1 MGPLFF
7 WKKVK
12 NMEVASKSKIVFD
25 PLYGFIN
32 ITSLEWE
39 IIHTPFYQRLRWIKQ
54 LGFTFYTFPGAEHSR
69 FGHSIGVMFNAHKIL
84 QKLGKHVQEEE
95 LFDDTVNS
103 DAKEFHQSIRLAALL
118 HDLGT
123 FMFSHTTEM
132 AYIRYGETTNEK
144 NGKGHPD
151 DHEHLGSYIIKNTN
165 YEGGITFIL
174 KKYGIDPQKI
184 SNLVKG
190 IDPNILANQ
199 ILHSEIDCDRMDYLL
214 RDAHYSGIKYG
225 TYDRDY
231 LLHHFRVAM
240 VNGHEVVAIN
250 HNALHAVEDF
260 LMARFAW
267 YSQVI
272 RSARGA
278 RFDAIADEICFYLLE
293 KGKIYSYSQLMDFI
307 AHDPLKFYTFNDQY
321 FMQQVHQNYVD
332 GSLDKNPRIK
342 DMAYSLLFEKAP
354 RTVKCEEFKQ
364 RILSQDEDHVYDKI
378 VKRAEDKIKEIQD
391 VLKKKGTQKDWILV
405 DLPKKNII
413 FVKSRKKLV
422 KSKTHENLLL
432 ERDPA
437 KILMDNG
444 DVKLLGDVENSIM
457 SDLQTK
463 FNFVPNVYCSD
474 SAYALLLSEGI
485 IPG

>member
-1 MGPLFF
+1 
-7 WKKVK
+7 
-12 NMEVASKSKIVFD
+12 MEVSLKSKIIFD
-25 PLYGFIN
+25 PLYGFIH
-32 ITSLEWE
+32 ITNLEWE

-69 FGHSIGVMFNAHKIL
+69 YGHSIGVMFNAHKIL
-84 QKLGKHVQEEE
+84 QRLGRGVPEQD
-95 LFDDTVNS
+95 LFDDS
-103 DAKEFHQSIRLAALL
+103 IQSPQKAFHQSIRLAALL

-132 AYIRYGETTNEK
+132 AYIRYGETTHEK
-144 NGKGHPD
+144 NSKGHPD
-151 DHEHLGSYIIKNTN
+151 DHEHLGSYIIKNTD

-174 KKYGIDPQKI
+174 KKYRLDPQKI

-190 IDPNILANQ
+190 NDSSILANQ
-199 ILHSEIDCDRMDYLL
+199 ILHSEVDCDRMDYLL

-231 LLHHFRVAM
+231 LLHHFRVAT
-240 VNGHEVVAIN
+240 VNGHEIVAIN

-278 RFDAIADEICFYLLE
+278 RFDAIAEELAFFMLE
-293 KGKIYSYSQLMDFI
+293 KGKIFSYSQLMDMI
-307 AHDPLKFYTFNDQY
+307 AHDPEKFYTFNDQY
-321 FMQQVHQNYVD
+321 FMTQVHHYYSD
-332 GSLDKNPRIK
+332 GTFDKNPRIK
-342 DMAYSLLFEKAP
+342 DLAFSLLFGKAP

-364 RILSQDEDHVYDKI
+364 RILSQDEDHVYEKI
-378 VKRAEDKIKEIQD
+378 VKRAEEKIKEIKEII
-391 VLKKKGTQKDWILV
+391 KKKGTAKDWIV
-405 DLPKKNII
+405 EDLPKKNII
-413 FVKSRKKLV
+413 FVKSRKKLI
-422 KSKTHENLLL
+422 KSKSQENLLL

-437 KILMDNG
+437 KILMEDG
-444 DVKLLGDVENSIM
+444 DVKLLGDVENSII

-474 SAYALLLSEGI
+474 STYELLKAEGI
-485 IPG
+485 ISG

>member
-1 MGPLFF
+1 
-7 WKKVK
+7 
-12 NMEVASKSKIVFD
+12 MEVSSKSKIIFD
-25 PLYGFIN
+25 PLYGFIHLSN
-32 ITSLEWE
+32 LEWE

-69 FGHSIGVMFNAHKIL
+69 YGHSIGVMFNAHKIL
-84 QKLGKHVQEEE
+84 QRLNRAVSEQE
-95 LFDDTVNS
+95 LFDDSIQSPQKV
-103 DAKEFHQSIRLAALL
+103 FHQSIRLAALL

-132 AYIRYGETTNEK
+132 SYIRYGETTNEK

-151 DHEHLGSYIIKNTN
+151 DHEHLGSYIIKNTD
-165 YEGGITFIL
+165 YPGGITHIL
-174 KKYGIDPQKI
+174 KAYHLDPQKI

-190 IDPNILANQ
+190 NDSSLLANQ
-199 ILHSEIDCDRMDYLL
+199 ILHSEVDCDRMDYLL

-231 LLHHFRVAM
+231 LLHHFKVAT
-240 VNGHEVVAIN
+240 VNGHEIVAFN

-267 YSQVI
+267 YSQVV

-278 RFDAIADEICFYLLE
+278 RFDAIAEEICFYMLE
-293 KGKIYSYSQLMDFI
+293 KGKIYSYSQLMDMI
-307 AHDPLKFYTFNDQY
+307 AHNPEKFYTFNDQY
-321 FMQQVHQNYVD
+321 FMTQLHQCYSD
-332 GSLDKNPRIK
+332 GSFDKNPRIK
-342 DMAYSLLFEKAP
+342 DLAFSLLFGKAP

-378 VKRAEDKIKEIQD
+378 VKRAEEKIKEIQD
-391 VLKKKGTQKDWILV
+391 ILKKKGTEKDWIV
-405 DLPKKNII
+405 EDLPKKNII

-437 KILMDNG
+437 KILMEDG
-444 DVKLLGDVENSIM
+444 EVLLLGDVENSII
-457 SDLQTK
+457 SDLQAK

-474 SAYALLLSEGI
+474 SAYELLKREGI
-485 IPG
+485 ITA

>member
-1 MGPLFF
+1 
-7 WKKVK
+7 
-12 NMEVASKSKIVFD
+12 MEVVSKSKIVFD

-32 ITSLEWE
+32 ITNLEWE

-84 QKLGKHVQEEE
+84 QRLGKAVSDND
-95 LFDDTVNS
+95 LFDDS
-103 DAKEFHQSIRLAALL
+103 LQSPDKAFHQSIRLAALL
-118 HDLGT
+118 HDLGA

-132 AYIRYGETTNEK
+132 AYIRWGETTREK

-151 DHEHLGSYIIKNTN
+151 DHEHLGSFIIKNTD
-165 YEGGITFIL
+165 YDGGITKIL
-174 KKYGIDPQKI
+174 KNYRLDPQKI

-190 IDPNILANQ
+190 IDPSVLANQ
-199 ILHSEIDCDRMDYLL
+199 ILHSEVDCDRMDYLL

-231 LLHHFRVAM
+231 LLHHFRVAN
-240 VNGHEVVAIN
+240 VNGVEIVAIH

-278 RFDAIADEICFYLLE
+278 RFDAIAEEITFYMLE
-293 KGKIYSYSQLMDFI
+293 KNKIVTYSQLMDMI
-307 AHDPLKFYTFNDQY
+307 SNDPVKFYGFNDQY
-321 FMQQVHQNYVD
+321 FMQKVHQYYMD
-332 GSLDKNPRIK
+332 GTFDKNPRIK
-342 DMAYSLLFEKAP
+342 DLANCLLFEKAP
-354 RTVKCEEFKQ
+354 KTVKCEEFKQ
-364 RILSQDEDHVYDKI
+364 RILSQDEEHTYEKI
-378 VKRAEDKIKEIQD
+378 VRKAEEKIKEIKD
-391 VLKKKGTQKDWILV
+391 ILKKKGTEKDWIV
-405 DLPKKNII
+405 EDLPKKHII
-413 FVKSRKKLV
+413 FIKSRKKLV
-422 KSKTHENLLL
+422 KSKSSENLLL

-437 KILMDNG
+437 KILMENG
-444 DVKLLGDVENSIM
+444 EVRLLGDVENSII

-474 SAYALLLSEGI
+474 SAYELLKVEGI
-485 IPG
+485 ISG

>member
-1 MGPLFF
+1 MD
-7 WKKVK
+7 
-12 NMEVASKSKIVFD
+12 VASKRRIVFD
-25 PLYGFIN
+25 PLYGFIHLSN
-32 ITSLEWE
+32 LEWE

-69 FGHSIGVMFNAHKIL
+69 FGHSIGVMFNAHRIL
-84 QKLGKHVQEEE
+84 QRLGKHVADEI
-95 LFDDTVNS
+95 LFDDS
-103 DAKEFHQSIRLAALL
+103 QKSEAKNYHQSIRLAALL

-132 AYIRYGETTNEK
+132 AYIRYGETTNDK

-151 DHEHLGSYIIKNTN
+151 DHEHLGSFIIKNTD
-165 YEGGITFIL
+165 YEGGITFVL
-174 KKYGIDPQKI
+174 KKYGLDPQKI

-190 IDPNILANQ
+190 IDPNVMANQ

-214 RDAHYSGIKYG
+214 RDAHYTGIKYG

-231 LLHHFRVAM
+231 LLHHFRV
-240 VNGHEVVAIN
+240 VNVSGHEVVAIN

-278 RFDAIADEICFYLLE
+278 RFDAIAEEICFYMLE
-293 KGKIYSYSQLMDFI
+293 KGMIYSYSQLMDLI
-307 AHDPLKFYTFNDQY
+307 AKDPNLFYAFNDQY
-321 FMQQVHQNYVD
+321 FMSKVHENYLA
-332 GSLDKNPRIK
+332 GNFDKNPRIK
-342 DMAYSLLFEKAP
+342 DMAHCLLYAKAP

-364 RILSQDEDHVYDKI
+364 RILNQDEDHLNEKI
-378 VKRAEDKIKEIQD
+378 VKRAEEKVREIRD
-391 VLKKKGTQKDWILV
+391 ILRKKGTEKDWILE
-405 DLPKKNII
+405 DLPKKHII
-413 FVKSRKKLV
+413 FVKSKRRLV
-422 KSKTHENLLL
+422 KTKTSENLLL

-437 KILMDNG
+437 KIVMENG
-444 DVKLLGDVENSIM
+444 DVKLLGDVENSII
-457 SDLQTK
+457 SGLQDK

-474 SAYALLLSEGI
+474 SAYELLKSEGI
-485 IPG
+485 ITG

>member
-1 MGPLFF
+1 
-7 WKKVK
+7 
-12 NMEVASKSKIVFD
+12 MEVPSKSKIVFD
-25 PLYGFIN
+25 PLYGFIHLTN
-32 ITSLEWE
+32 LEWE

-69 FGHSIGVMFNAHKIL
+69 YGHSIGVMFNAHKIL
-84 QKLGKHVQEEE
+84 QRLERAVPESDLFNDKVQ
-95 LFDDTVNS
+95 S
-103 DAKEFHQSIRLAALL
+103 PAKIFHQSIRLSALL

-132 AYIRYGETTNEK
+132 AYIRFGETTHEK

-151 DHEHLGSYIIKNTN
+151 DHEHLGSFIIKNTD
-165 YEGGITFIL
+165 YPGGITYIL
-174 KKYGIDPQKI
+174 KKYRLDPQKI

-231 LLHHFRVAM
+231 LLHHFRVAN
-240 VNGHEVVAIN
+240 VNGQEIVAIN

-267 YSQVI
+267 YSQVV

-278 RFDAIADEICFYLLE
+278 RFDAIAEEICFYMLE
-293 KGKIYSYSQLMDFI
+293 KGLVYTYSQLMDMI
-307 AHDPLKFYTFNDQY
+307 SNDPTKFYTFTDQY
-321 FMQQVHQNYVD
+321 FMSQVHTCYSN
-332 GSLDKNPRIK
+332 GSFNKNPRIK
-342 DMAYSLLFEKAP
+342 DLAYCLLFDHAP
-354 RTVKCEEFKQ
+354 RTIKCEEFKQ
-364 RILSQDEDHVYDKI
+364 RILNQDEDHIFEKILKKANDKVNEI
-378 VKRAEDKIKEIQD
+378 EDII
-391 VLKKKGTQKDWILV
+391 KKKGSEKDWIVV
-405 DLPKKNII
+405 DLPTKNIV

-422 KSKTHENLLL
+422 KSKTSENLLL

-444 DVKLLGDVENSIM
+444 DVKLLGDVENSII
-457 SDLQTK
+457 SDLQNK

-474 SAYALLLSEGI
+474 SAYELLKNEGI
-485 IPG
+485 ITG

>member
-1 MGPLFF
+1 
-7 WKKVK
+7 
-12 NMEVASKSKIVFD
+12 MEVSPKSRIVFD
-25 PLYGFIN
+25 PLYGFIHL
-32 ITSLEWE
+32 TTLEWE

-69 FGHSIGVMFNAHKIL
+69 YGHSIGVMFNAHKIL
-84 QKLGKHVQEEE
+84 QRLGRAVTDPQ
-95 LFDDTVNS
+95 LLDDGFS
-103 DAKEFHQSIRLAALL
+103 SKEKAYHQSIRLAALL

-132 AYIRYGETTNEK
+132 AYIRYGETTHEK

-151 DHEHLGSYIIKNTN
+151 DHEHLGSFIIKNTD
-165 YEGGITFIL
+165 YPGGITYIL
-174 KKYGIDPQKI
+174 KQHGIDPQKI

-190 IDPNILANQ
+190 VDPSIMANQ

-231 LLHHFRVAM
+231 LLHHFRVAR
-240 VNGHEVVAIN
+240 VSGHDVVAIN

-267 YSQVI
+267 YSQVV

-278 RFDAIADEICFYLLE
+278 RFDAIAEEICFYLLE
-293 KGKIYSYSQLMDFI
+293 KGKIFTYSQLMEMI
-307 AHDPLKFYTFNDQY
+307 ENDPVRFYTFNDQY
-321 FMQQVHQNYVD
+321 FMQQVHLNYAN
-332 GSLDKNPRIK
+332 GFFDKNPRMK
-342 DMAYSLLFEKAP
+342 DLAFCLLFDHPP
-354 RTVKCEEFKQ
+354 RTVKCDEFKQ

-378 VKRAEDKIKEIQD
+378 VKRAEDKIKEIKD
-391 VLKKKGTQKDWILV
+391 ILKKKGTEKDWIV
-405 DLPKKNII
+405 EDLPKKNII

-422 KSKTHENLLL
+422 KSKTGENLLL

-437 KILMDNG
+437 KILMDSG
-444 DVKLLGDVENSIM
+444 DVKLLGDVENSII
-457 SDLQTK
+457 SGLQDK

-474 SAYALLLSEGI
+474 SAFELLRKEGI
-485 IPG
+485 IQDSSSQLNG

>member
-1 MGPLFF
+1 
-7 WKKVK
+7 
-12 NMEVASKSKIVFD
+12 MEVPSKARIVFD
-25 PLYGFIN
+25 PLYGFIHLTN
-32 ITSLEWE
+32 LEWE

-84 QKLGKHVQEEE
+84 QRLGRAVPETD
-95 LFDDTVNS
+95 LFDDKVQTP
-103 DAKEFHQSIRLAALL
+103 AKAFHQSLRLAALL

-144 NGKGHPD
+144 GGKGHPD
-151 DHEHLGSYIIKNTN
+151 DHEHLGSYIIKNTDYPN
-165 YEGGITFIL
+165 GITAIL
-174 KKYGIDPQKI
+174 KKHRLDPQKI

-190 IDPNILANQ
+190 IDPNVLANQ

-231 LLHHFRVAM
+231 LLHHFRVAN
-240 VNGHEVVAIN
+240 VSGQEVVAI
-250 HNALHAVEDF
+250 HQNALHAVEDF

-278 RFDAIADEICFYLLE
+278 RFDAIAEEICFYMLE
-293 KGKIYSYSQLMDFI
+293 KGKIYTYSQLMDMI
-307 AHDPLKFYTFNDQY
+307 ANDPVQFYTFNDQY
-321 FMQQVHQNYVD
+321 FMQQVHLQYST
-332 GSLDKNPRIK
+332 GGFDKNPRIK
-342 DMAYSLLFEKAP
+342 DMANCLLFEKAP
-354 RTVKCEEFKQ
+354 KTVRCEEFQQ

-378 VKRAEDKIKEIQD
+378 VKRAEEKIKEIKD
-391 VLKKKGTQKDWILV
+391 ILKKKGTDKDWILE

-422 KSKTHENLLL
+422 KSKTNENLLL

-437 KILMDNG
+437 KILMENG

-457 SDLQTK
+457 SGLQTK

-474 SAYALLLSEGI
+474 SAYDLLVAEGI
-485 IPG
+485 IT

>member
-1 MGPLFF
+1 M
-7 WKKVK
+7 VH
-12 NMEVASKSKIVFD
+12 MEVSTKTKIVFD
-25 PLYGFIN
+25 PLYGFIHLTN
-32 ITSLEWE
+32 LEWD

-69 FGHSIGVMFNAHKIL
+69 YGHSIGVMFNAHKIL
-84 QKLGKHVQEEE
+84 QRLGKAVPEAD
-95 LFDDTVNS
+95 LFDDS
-103 DAKEFHQSIRLAALL
+103 IQSPEKAFHQSIRLAALL

-132 AYIRYGETTNEK
+132 AYIRYGETTHEK

-151 DHEHLGSYIIKNTN
+151 DHEHLGSYIIKNTD
-165 YEGGITFIL
+165 YPRGITYIL
-174 KKYGIDPQKI
+174 KQYRLDPQKI

-190 IDPNILANQ
+190 VDPNVLANQ

-231 LLHHFRVAM
+231 LLHHFRVAN
-240 VNGHEVVAIN
+240 VNGQEIVAIH

-267 YSQVI
+267 YSQVV

-278 RFDAIADEICFYLLE
+278 RFDAIAEEITFYLLE
-293 KGKIYSYSQLMDFI
+293 KGKIYSYSQLMDMI
-307 AHDPLKFYTFNDQY
+307 AHDPDKFYTFNDQY
-321 FMQQVHQNYVD
+321 FMQQVHLNYTNGD
-332 GSLDKNPRIK
+332 FDKNPRIK
-342 DMAYSLLFEKAP
+342 DMAYSLLFGHAP
-354 RTVKCEEFKQ
+354 RNIKCEEFKQ
-364 RILSQDEDHVYDKI
+364 RILNQDEDQVYEKI
-378 VKRAEDKIKEIQD
+378 VKKAEDKIKEIKD
-391 VLKKKGTQKDWILV
+391 ILKKKGTDKDWILE

-422 KSKTHENLLL
+422 KTKTFENLLL

-437 KILMDNG
+437 KILMENG
-444 DVKLLGDVENSIM
+444 DARLLGDVENSII
-457 SDLQTK
+457 SDLQNK
-463 FNFVPNVYCSD
+463 FNFVPNVYCSE
-474 SAYALLLSEGI
+474 SAYELLKAEGI
-485 IPG
+485 TL

>member
-1 MGPLFF
+1 
-7 WKKVK
+7 
-12 NMEVASKSKIVFD
+12 MEVPSKSKIVFD

-32 ITSLEWE
+32 LTTLEWE

-69 FGHSIGVMFNAHKIL
+69 YGHSIGVMFNAHKIL
-84 QKLGKHVQEEE
+84 QRLGKAVSEHE
-95 LFDDTVNS
+95 LLDDKFS
-103 DAKEFHQSIRLAALL
+103 SSEKSFHQSIRLAALL

-132 AYIRYGETTNEK
+132 SYIRFGETTNEK
-144 NGKGHPD
+144 QGKGHPD
-151 DHEHLGSYIIKNTN
+151 DHEHLGSYIIKNTD
-165 YEGGITFIL
+165 YPRGITYIL
-174 KKYGIDPQKI
+174 KQHKQDPQKI

-190 IDPNILANQ
+190 VDPSILACQ
-199 ILHSEIDCDRMDYLL
+199 ILHSEVDCDRMDYLL

-231 LLHHFRVAM
+231 LLHHFRVAN
-240 VNGHEVVAIN
+240 VNGHDIVAIN

-278 RFDAIADEICFYLLE
+278 RFDAIAEEICFYMLE
-293 KGKIYSYSQLMDFI
+293 KGKIYSYSQLMDMI
-307 AHDPLKFYTFNDQY
+307 ANDPDKFYTFNDQY
-321 FMQQVHQNYVD
+321 FMQQVHLCYTS
-332 GSLDKNPRIK
+332 GKFDKNPRIK
-342 DMAYSLLFEKAP
+342 DLAYCLLFAKAP
-354 RTVKCEEFKQ
+354 KTIRCEEFKQ
-364 RILSQDEDHVYDKI
+364 RILSQDEDHVYERI
-378 VKRAEDKIKEIQD
+378 VKKAEAKIEEIKELIR
-391 VLKKKGTQKDWILV
+391 KKGTDKDWILE

-413 FVKSRKKLV
+413 FVKSRKKLI
-422 KSKTHENLLL
+422 KSKTSENLLL
-432 ERDPA
+432 ERDPV
-437 KILMDNG
+437 KILMEDG
-444 DVKLLGDVENSIM
+444 DVKLLGDVENSII

-474 SAYALLLSEGI
+474 SAFELLKVEGI
-485 IPG
+485 IT